1 MKLIR
6 FSEKHTIPTYDDPA
20 QIQPGDVLVDPE
32 KCTGCLLCVKLCP
45 ANALVAENKSPVI
58 RPAGQNECM
67 ACGDCMA
74 FCTEKAIVV
83 SRSLKVTGRYKT
95 IDHGELRLPQLM

>member
-1 MKLIR
+1 
-6 FSEKHTIPTYDDPA
+6 
-20 QIQPGDVLVDPE
+20 
-32 KCTGCLLCVKLCP
+32 
-45 ANALVAENKSPVI
+45 VAENKSPVI